1 LYVFVG
7 SCHQPLLKNLPV
19 LHDEIYITVGV
30 DEVRVHGS
38 LHRAL
43 VEAAWESRCMIWGV
57 SENGVYLQ
65 MTMFNLSLNW
75 DKLGNMI
82 LKYIE
87 IL

>member
-1 LYVFVG
+1 MF
-7 SCHQPLLKNLPV
+7 LLDPVTSLGLILPV

-43 VEAAWESRCMIWGV
+43 VEAAWESRCMIWV

-65 MTMFNLSLNW
+65 MTMFN
-75 DKLGNMI
+75 
-82 LKYIE
+82 
-87 IL
+87 